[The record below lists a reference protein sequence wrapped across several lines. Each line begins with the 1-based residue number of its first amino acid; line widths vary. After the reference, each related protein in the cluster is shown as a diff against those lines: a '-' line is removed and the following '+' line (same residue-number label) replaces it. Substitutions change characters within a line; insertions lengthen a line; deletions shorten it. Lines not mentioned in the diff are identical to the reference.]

1 MRWNSFRVRLTLWNV
16 AVLALVLGGFG
27 LALCCSIQTWMSRSI
42 DRQLAERAHRGF
54 RPHPMF
60 GGAPGYS
67 GSRFDPFHS
76 PRTFPGLAPSDRRVV
91 LPFPESGP
99 GSAGGAE
106 RRPETR
112 TAGGGSGDRQGLPL
126 LAATRE
132 GALRGQ
138 GPLSGPSGRHLDGL
152 PMTAGER
159 SFQGWPFDAEAER
172 RAAFLRPRFL
182 NLQGQVWGPPSAR
195 SPWDPHTVA
204 DAIAGRERYSTISVA
219 GEPIR
224 VLSAPLYDQGQ
235 IVGAIQVAHDMA
247 EYDRLWH
254 GEVTTLLA
262 LFPLSLLVAG
272 IGGLFLTERALRPV
286 HQVTHAAAQIGV
298 EDLSRRLEVSGRDEL
313 AELAET
319 FNGMIARLEAAF
331 EQQRRFTADASHELR
346 TPLARI
352 KVTTSMALADD
363 QSLDEY
369 QTALRIADQAADA
382 MDRLIQQLLLLARA
396 DSGQLPIERSRLNLG
411 GVLQEAVAAVAQAG
425 CTPVTLDLPPQP
437 ILIEGDADH
446 LCRVFVNLL
455 ENSLRHTPAE
465 GQITLSPRVVGRTA
479 LVRVIDTGEGIPP
492 EHLPHVGERFYR
504 VDAARTRRT
513 GGCGL
518 GLAISQ
524 TILQAHGG
532 HLSIESEVGRGTVVT
547 VSLPLSR
554 DQASG

>member
-1 MRWNSFRVRLTLWNV
+1 
-16 AVLALVLGGFG
+16 
-27 LALCCSIQTWMSRSI
+27 
-42 DRQLAERAHRGF
+42 
-54 RPHPMF
+54 
-60 GGAPGYS
+60 
-67 GSRFDPFHS
+67 
-76 PRTFPGLAPSDRRVV
+76 
-91 LPFPESGP
+91 
-99 GSAGGAE
+99 
-106 RRPETR
+106 
-112 TAGGGSGDRQGLPL
+112 
-126 LAATRE
+126 
-132 GALRGQ
+132 
-138 GPLSGPSGRHLDGL
+138 
-152 PMTAGER
+152 MTAGER

-195 SPWDPHTVA
+195 GPWDPHTVA
-204 DAIAGRERYSTISVA
+204 DAIAGNERYSTISMM

-224 VLSAPLYDQGQ
+224 VLSAPLYDRGQ

-254 GEVTTLLA
+254 GEITTLLA

-286 HQVTHAAAQIGV
+286 HQVTHAAAQLGV
-298 EDLSRRLEVSGRDEL
+298 EDLSRRLVVSGRDEL

-369 QTALRIADQAADA
+369 RTALQIADQAADA

-411 GVLQEAVAAVAQAG
+411 GVLQEAMAAVARAG
-425 CTPVTLDLPPQP
+425 STPLTLDLPPQP
-437 ILIEGDADH
+437 IVIEGDADH
-446 LCRVFVNLL
+446 LCRVFVNLI
-455 ENSLRHTPAE
+455 ENSLRHTPAD

-524 TILQAHGG
+524 TILHAHGG

-547 VSLPLSR
+547 VSLPLS
-554 DQASG
+554 